1 MENFNTPTREDL
13 QAYRVLIN
21 SLREAKSL
29 QEDINEEMGRSI
41 QLLKEQKAILEQQD
55 CAIQDLS
62 SNLSDYGEE
71 AHDLLDGL
79 KDKAVLLAEAMTST
93 PGVGTVE
100 LPVEKNGPFLG
111 SEASSSHLWVI
122 SG

>member
-29 QEDINEEMGRSI
+29 QEDINEEMERSI

-62 SNLSDYGEE
+62 SNLSDYVEE
-71 AHDLLDGL
+71 ANDLLDGL
-79 KDKAVLLAEAMTST
+79 KDKAVLLAEAMTSI
-93 PGVGTVE
+93 PGVGPVE
-100 LPVEKNGPFLG
+100 LPVERDGPFLG
-111 SEASSSHLWVI
+111 SEASPSHL
-122 SG
+122 